1 MKILHRHVLLA
12 HIGPFFFGFFTVI
25 FVFLL
30 QFLTRTLDRLVGKG
44 LELTVIIELILLQI
58 AWMVVLAAPMGVLIA
73 CLMAFGKMTNDLE
86 ITAMRAG
93 GISLWKL
100 MYPVLI
106 AGAILTVLVERFG
119 NVVLPEA
126 NHQAKV
132 LMMDISRKKPSFGLQ
147 ENVFSNM
154 IYGYSILAR
163 KTSET
168 TSDIGGVTIYDY
180 TRPQS
185 ETVITAETGMFEYS
199 SDFRYLIMTLYNGE
213 MHEIDKNTRKE
224 YRRVEFEK
232 HKVLLDATGF
242 GFQRSDES
250 TVSRGDRELS
260 ASTMLGICDSL
271 QVQIDARKQRI
282 AQSATTLFER
292 ILADT
297 SFQSLDSLKFGDS
310 LAIGETQ
317 NRPSDTLFYLA
328 SLPKTSQIEMID
340 MATSLGRTVQN
351 ETSNSL
357 FSIRN
362 DMEMQRK
369 YMVEVHKKFSIP
381 FACFCFVLVGVPLG
395 VLAKRGG
402 FGVGAGLSLAFF
414 LMYWA
419 FLISGEKLADRGI
432 VSPSVAMWA
441 GNAVLIVIGTGLFLA
456 VSGTGFRWLT
466 GSGR

>member
-1 MKILHRHVLLA
+1 MKILHRHILIA

-93 GISLWKL
+93 GISLGRL

-185 ETVITAETGMFEYS
+185 ETIITAETGKFEYS

-224 YRRVEFEK
+224 YRRVEFQK
-232 HKVLLDATGF
+232 HKVLLDASGF

-271 QVQIDARKQRI
+271 QAQIDARKQRI
-282 AQSATTLFER
+282 AQSSTTLLER
-292 ILADT
+292 MLT
-297 SFQSLDSLKFGDS
+297 GTPFPSLDSLKFADS
-310 LAIGETQ
+310 LSLHTQ
-317 NRPSDTLFYLA
+317 PYPTDTLFYL
-328 SLPKTSQIEMID
+328 SSIPKTSHIEMID

-362 DMEMQRK
+362 DLEMQRK

-402 FGVGAGLSLAFF
+402 FGIGAGLSLAFF

-441 GNAVLIVIGTGLFLA
+441 GNAVLIVIGAGLFWA

-466 GSGR
+466 GGGR

>member
-1 MKILHRHVLLA
+1 MKILHRHILLA

-30 QFLTRTLDRLVGKG
+30 QFLTRTLDRFVGKG
-44 LELTVIIELILLQI
+44 LEVTVIIELIVLQI

-93 GISLWKL
+93 GISLWRL

-132 LMMDISRKKPSFGLQ
+132 LMIDISRKKPSFGLQ
-147 ENVFSNM
+147 ESVFSNL

-185 ETVITAETGMFEYS
+185 ETVITAETGKFEYS
-199 SDFRYLIMTLYNGE
+199 SDYRYLIMTLYNGE
-213 MHEIDKNTRKE
+213 MHEVDKNTRKE

-232 HKVLLDATGF
+232 HKILLDASGF

-250 TVSRGDRELS
+250 SVSRGDRELS
-260 ASTMLGICDSL
+260 ASTMLGICDSI
-271 QVQIDARKQRI
+271 QAKIDSTKNRI
-282 AQSATTLFER
+282 ANATSETWSLLFGG
-292 ILADT
+292 T
-297 SFQSLDSLKFGDS
+297 SLRADS
-310 LAIGETQ
+310 LALDFSQETADATV
-317 NRPSDTLFYLA
+317 RADTLSYLRA
-328 SLPKTSQIEMID
+328 IPSSEYTNTIDRATAIARNLQI
-340 MATSLGRTVQN
+340 Q
-351 ETSNSL
+351 TSNAL

-362 DMEMQRK
+362 DAEMQRK
-369 YMVEVHKKFSIP
+369 YLVEVHKKFSIP

-402 FGVGAGLSLAFF
+402 FGIGAGLSLAFF

-419 FLISGEKLADRGI
+419 FLISGEKLADRAI
-432 VSPSVAMWA
+432 VPPAVAMWA
-441 GNAVLIVIGTGLFLA
+441 GNVMLILIGTGLFLA
-456 VSGTGFRWLT
+456 VSGTSFRWLT

>member
-1 MKILHRHVLLA
+1 
-12 HIGPFFFGFFTVI
+12 
-25 FVFLL
+25 
-30 QFLTRTLDRLVGKG
+30 
-44 LELTVIIELILLQI
+44 
-58 AWMVVLAAPMGVLIA
+58 
-73 CLMAFGKMTNDLE
+73 
-86 ITAMRAG
+86 
-93 GISLWKL
+93 
-100 MYPVLI
+100 
-106 AGAILTVLVERFG
+106 
-119 NVVLPEA
+119 
-126 NHQAKV
+126 
-132 LMMDISRKKPSFGLQ
+132 
-147 ENVFSNM
+147 M

-185 ETVITAETGMFEYS
+185 ETVITAETGKFEYS
-199 SDFRYLIMTLYNGE
+199 SDFRYLIMTLYDGE

-224 YRRVEFEK
+224 YRRVEFQK
-232 HKVLLDATGF
+232 HKVLLDASGF

-271 QVQIDARKQRI
+271 QAQIDSRKLRL
-282 AQSATTLFER
+282 ASSSTTLLER
-292 ILADT
+292 MLT
-297 SFQSLDSLKFGDS
+297 GTPFPSLDSLKFADS
-310 LAIGETQ
+310 LSLHTQ
-317 NRPSDTLFYLA
+317 PYPTDTLFYLA
-328 SLPKTSQIEMID
+328 SIPKTSHIEMID

-351 ETSNSL
+351 ETSNAL

-402 FGVGAGLSLAFF
+402 FGIGAGLSLAFF

-419 FLISGEKLADRGI
+419 FLISGEKLADRAI
-432 VSPSVAMWA
+432 VPPSVAMWA
-441 GNAVLIVIGTGLFLA
+441 GNAVLIAIGAGLFVA

-466 GSGR
+466 GGGR

>member
-1 MKILHRHVLLA
+1 MKILHRHILLA

-93 GISLWKL
+93 GISLGRL

-132 LMMDISRKKPSFGLQ
+132 LMLDISRKKPSFGLQ

-180 TRPQS
+180 TRPQT
-185 ETVITAETGMFEYS
+185 ETVITAETGKFEYS

-224 YRRVEFEK
+224 YRRVEFQK
-232 HKVLLDATGF
+232 HKVLLDASGF

-271 QVQIDARKQRI
+271 QAQIDARKQRI
-282 AQSATTLFER
+282 AQSSTTLLER
-292 ILADT
+292 ILAGT
-297 SFQSLDSLKFGDS
+297 PFQALDSLKFADS
-310 LAIGETQ
+310 LSTHTQ
-317 NRPSDTLFYLA
+317 PYPTDTLFYL
-328 SLPKTSQIEMID
+328 SSIPKTSQIEMID

-362 DMEMQRK
+362 DLEMQRK

-441 GNAVLIVIGTGLFLA
+441 GNAVLILIGAGLFIA
-456 VSGTGFRWLT
+456 VSGTRVRWLT
-466 GSGR
+466 GGGR

>member
-1 MKILHRHVLLA
+1 MKILHRHILLA

-93 GISLWKL
+93 GISLGRL

-185 ETVITAETGMFEYS
+185 ETIITAETGKFEYS

-224 YRRVEFEK
+224 YRRVEFQK
-232 HKVLLDATGF
+232 HKVLLDASGF

-271 QVQIDARKQRI
+271 QAQIDARKQRI
-282 AQSATTLFER
+282 AQSSTTLLER
-292 ILADT
+292 ILAGT
-297 SFQSLDSLKFGDS
+297 PFQALDSLKFADS
-310 LAIGETQ
+310 LSTHTQ
-317 NRPSDTLFYLA
+317 PYPTDTLFYL
-328 SLPKTSQIEMID
+328 SSIPKTSQIEMID

-362 DMEMQRK
+362 DLEMQRK

-402 FGVGAGLSLAFF
+402 FGIGAGLSLAFF

-441 GNAVLIVIGTGLFLA
+441 GNAVLILIGAGLFIA
-456 VSGTGFRWLT
+456 VSGTRVRWLT
-466 GSGR
+466 GGGR

>member
-1 MKILHRHVLLA
+1 MKILHRHILLA

-44 LELTVIIELILLQI
+44 LDFTVIIELIVLQI

-93 GISLWKL
+93 GISLGRL

-106 AGAILTVLVERFG
+106 ASAILTVLVERFG

-126 NHQAKV
+126 NHRAKV

-163 KTSET
+163 KINET
-168 TSDIGGVTIYDY
+168 TSDIAGVTIYDY

-185 ETVITAETGMFEYS
+185 ETVITAETGKFEYS

-224 YRRVEFEK
+224 YRRMEFEK
-232 HKVLLDATGF
+232 HKVLLDATDF

-250 TVSRGDRELS
+250 AVSRGDRELS

-271 QVQIDARKQRI
+271 QGQIDARKQRI
-282 AQSATTLFER
+282 AQSSTTLLER
-292 ILADT
+292 ILAGT
-297 SFQSLDSLKFGDS
+297 PFQALDSLKFADS
-310 LAIGETQ
+310 LPTHAQPYPT
-317 NRPSDTLFYLA
+317 DTLFYLA
-328 SLPKTSQIEMID
+328 SLPKASQIEIID
-340 MATSLGRTVQN
+340 RASSLGRTVQN
-351 ETSNSL
+351 ETSNLL

-402 FGVGAGLSLAFF
+402 FGIGAGLSLAFF

-419 FLISGEKLADRGI
+419 FLISGEKLADRGL
-432 VSPSVAMWA
+432 VSPLVAMWA
-441 GNAVLIVIGTGLFLA
+441 GNAVLILIGAGLFIA
-456 VSGTGFRWLT
+456 VSGTRVRWLT
-466 GSGR
+466 GGGR

>member
-1 MKILHRHVLLA
+1 LLA

-93 GISLWKL
+93 GISLGRL

-180 TRPQS
+180 TRPQT
-185 ETVITAETGMFEYS
+185 ETVITAETGKFEYS

-224 YRRVEFEK
+224 YRRVEFQK
-232 HKVLLDATGF
+232 HKVLLDASGF

-271 QVQIDARKQRI
+271 QAQIDARKQRI
-282 AQSATTLFER
+282 AQSSTTLLER
-292 ILADT
+292 ILAGT
-297 SFQSLDSLKFGDS
+297 PFQALDSLKFADS
-310 LAIGETQ
+310 LSTHTQ
-317 NRPSDTLFYLA
+317 PYPTDTLFYL
-328 SLPKTSQIEMID
+328 SSIPKTSQIEMID

-362 DMEMQRK
+362 DLEMQRK

-402 FGVGAGLSLAFF
+402 FGIGAGLSLAFF

-441 GNAVLIVIGTGLFLA
+441 GNAVLILIGAGLFIA
-456 VSGTGFRWLT
+456 VSGTRVRWLT
-466 GSGR
+466 GGGR

>member
-1 MKILHRHVLLA
+1 VKILHRHILLA
-12 HIGPFFFGFFTVI
+12 HVGPFIFGFFTVI

-30 QFLTRTLDRLVGKG
+30 QFLTRTLDRFVGKG
-44 LELTVIIELILLQI
+44 LDVTVIIELILLQI

-73 CLMAFGKMTNDLE
+73 CLMAFGKMTNELE

-93 GISLWKL
+93 GISLWQL

-132 LMMDISRKKPSFGLQ
+132 LMIDISRKKPSFGLQ
-147 ENVFSNM
+147 ENVFSNL

-185 ETVITAETGMFEYS
+185 ETVITAETGKFEYS
-199 SDFRYLIMTLYNGE
+199 SDFRYLIMTLYDGQ
-213 MHEIDKNTRKE
+213 MHEVDKNTHKE
-224 YRRVEFEK
+224 YRRVEFQK
-232 HKVLLDATGF
+232 HKILLDASGF

-260 ASTMLGICDSL
+260 AATMLGICDSL
-271 QVQIDARKQRI
+271 QAQIDDKKAKI
-282 AQSATTLFER
+282 AKATLETWTTLFSGTPLR
-292 ILADT
+292 A
-297 SFQSLDSLKFGDS
+297 DSLV
-310 LAIGETQ
+310 LNLTEQNTQ
-317 NRPSDTLFYLA
+317 QASSDTLFYLR
-328 SLPKTSQIEMID
+328 SIPPFEHTFVVD
-340 MATSLGRTVQN
+340 RATAIARNLQML
-351 ETSNSL
+351 TSNAL
-357 FSIRN
+357 FTIRN
-362 DMEMQRK
+362 DVEMQRK

-402 FGVGAGLSLAFF
+402 FGIGAGLSLAFF
-414 LMYWA
+414 LLYWA

-432 VSPSVAMWA
+432 VPPSVAMWA
-441 GNAVLIVIGTGLFLA
+441 SNAVLILIGAGLFLA
-456 VSGTGFRWLT
+456 VSGTNFRWLT

>member
-1 MKILHRHVLLA
+1 MKILHRHILLA
-12 HIGPFFFGFFTVI
+12 HIGPFLFGFFTVI

-30 QFLTRTLDRLVGKG
+30 QFLTRTLDRFVGKG
-44 LELTVIIELILLQI
+44 LEVTVIIELILLQI

-73 CLMAFGKMTNDLE
+73 CLMAFGKMTNELE

-93 GISLWKL
+93 GISLWRL

-106 AGAILTVLVERFG
+106 AGAILTLLVERFG

-132 LMMDISRKKPSFGLQ
+132 LMIDISRKKPSFGLQ
-147 ENVFSNM
+147 ENVFSNL

-185 ETVITAETGMFEYS
+185 ETVITAETGKFEYS
-199 SDFRYLIMTLYNGE
+199 SDFRYLIMTLYDGE
-213 MHEIDKNTRKE
+213 MHEVDKNTRKQ
-224 YRRVEFEK
+224 YRRVEFQK
-232 HKVLLDATGF
+232 HKVLLDASGF

-250 TVSRGDRELS
+250 SVSRGDRELS

-271 QVQIDARKQRI
+271 QAQIDSTKKRI
-282 AQSATTLFER
+282 ANATNDTWALLFSGTSLRTDSLVLNLSSPAHTDSTLTDTLAYLCALPATEYTNTVDRASATARQL
-292 ILADT
+292 
-297 SFQSLDSLKFGDS
+297 Q
-310 LAIGETQ
+310 TQ
-317 NRPSDTLFYLA
+317 
-328 SLPKTSQIEMID
+328 
-340 MATSLGRTVQN
+340 
-351 ETSNSL
+351 TSNAL

-362 DMEMQRK
+362 DREMQRK

-402 FGVGAGLSLAFF
+402 FGIGAGLSLAFF

-419 FLISGEKLADRGI
+419 FLISGEKLADRAI
-432 VSPSVAMWA
+432 VPPSVAMWA
-441 GNAVLIVIGTGLFLA
+441 GNVVLILIGAGLFLA
-456 VSGTGFRWLT
+456 VSGTTFRWLT

>member
-1 MKILHRHVLLA
+1 MKILHRHILLA

-93 GISLWKL
+93 GISLGRL

-132 LMMDISRKKPSFGLQ
+132 LMLDISRKKPSFGLQ

-180 TRPQS
+180 TRPQT
-185 ETVITAETGMFEYS
+185 ETVITAETGKFEYS

-224 YRRVEFEK
+224 YRRVEFQK
-232 HKVLLDATGF
+232 HKVLLDASGF

-271 QVQIDARKQRI
+271 QAQIDARKQRI
-282 AQSATTLFER
+282 AQSSTTLLER
-292 ILADT
+292 ILAGT
-297 SFQSLDSLKFGDS
+297 PFQALDSLKFADS
-310 LAIGETQ
+310 LSTHTQ
-317 NRPSDTLFYLA
+317 PYPTDTLFYL
-328 SLPKTSQIEMID
+328 SSIPKTSQIEMID

-362 DMEMQRK
+362 DLEMQRK

-402 FGVGAGLSLAFF
+402 FGIGAGLSLAFF

-441 GNAVLIVIGTGLFLA
+441 GNAVLILIGAGLFIA
-456 VSGTGFRWLT
+456 VSGTRVRWLT
-466 GSGR
+466 GGGR

>member
-1 MKILHRHVLLA
+1 MKILHRHILLA

-93 GISLWKL
+93 GISLGRL

-180 TRPQS
+180 TRPQT
-185 ETVITAETGMFEYS
+185 ETIITAETGKFEYS

-224 YRRVEFEK
+224 YRRVEFQK
-232 HKVLLDATGF
+232 HKVLLDASGF

-271 QVQIDARKQRI
+271 QAQIDARKQRI
-282 AQSATTLFER
+282 AQSSTTLLER
-292 ILADT
+292 ILAGT
-297 SFQSLDSLKFGDS
+297 PFQALDSLKFADS
-310 LAIGETQ
+310 LSTHTQ
-317 NRPSDTLFYLA
+317 PYPTDTLFYL
-328 SLPKTSQIEMID
+328 SSIPKTSQIEMID

-362 DMEMQRK
+362 DLEMQRK

-441 GNAVLIVIGTGLFLA
+441 GNAVLILIGAGLFIA
-456 VSGTGFRWLT
+456 VSGTRVRWLT
-466 GSGR
+466 GGGR

>member
-1 MKILHRHVLLA
+1 MKILHRHILLA

-30 QFLTRTLDRLVGKG
+30 QFLTRTLDRFVGKG

-93 GISLWKL
+93 GISLGRL

-180 TRPQS
+180 TRPQT
-185 ETVITAETGMFEYS
+185 ETVITAETGKFEYS

-224 YRRVEFEK
+224 YRRVEFQK
-232 HKVLLDATGF
+232 HKVLLDASGF

-271 QVQIDARKQRI
+271 QAQIDARKQRI
-282 AQSATTLFER
+282 AQSSTTLLER
-292 ILADT
+292 ILAGT
-297 SFQSLDSLKFGDS
+297 PFQALDSLKFADS
-310 LAIGETQ
+310 LSTHTQ
-317 NRPSDTLFYLA
+317 PYPTDTLFYL
-328 SLPKTSQIEMID
+328 SSIPKTSQIEMID

-362 DMEMQRK
+362 DLEMQRK

-402 FGVGAGLSLAFF
+402 FGIGAGLSLAFF

-441 GNAVLIVIGTGLFLA
+441 GNAMLIVIGAGLFWA

-466 GSGR
+466 GGGR

>member
-1 MKILHRHVLLA
+1 MKILHRHILLA

-93 GISLWKL
+93 GISLWRL

-106 AGAILTVLVERFG
+106 AGAILTLLVERFG

-180 TRPQS
+180 TRPQT
-185 ETVITAETGMFEYS
+185 ETVITAETGKFEYS

-224 YRRVEFEK
+224 YRRVEFQK
-232 HKVLLDATGF
+232 HKVLLDASGF

-271 QVQIDARKQRI
+271 QAQIDARKQRI
-282 AQSATTLFER
+282 AQSSTTLFER
-292 ILADT
+292 ILAGT
-297 SFQSLDSLKFGDS
+297 PFQALDSLKFADS
-310 LAIGETQ
+310 LSTHTQ
-317 NRPSDTLFYLA
+317 PYPTDTLFYL
-328 SLPKTSQIEMID
+328 SSIPKTSQIEMID

-362 DMEMQRK
+362 DLEMQRK

-402 FGVGAGLSLAFF
+402 FGIGAGLSLAFF

-441 GNAVLIVIGTGLFLA
+441 GNAVLILIGAGLFIA
-456 VSGTGFRWLT
+456 VSGTRVRWLT
-466 GSGR
+466 GGGR

>member
-1 MKILHRHVLLA
+1 MKILHRHILLA
-12 HIGPFFFGFFTVI
+12 HIGPFLFGFFTVI

-30 QFLTRTLDRLVGKG
+30 QFLTRTLDRFVGKG
-44 LELTVIIELILLQI
+44 LDITVIIELILLQI

-73 CLMAFGKMTNDLE
+73 CLMAFGKMTNELE

-93 GISLWKL
+93 GISLWRL

-132 LMMDISRKKPSFGLQ
+132 LMIDISRKKPSFGLQ
-147 ENVFSNM
+147 ENVFSNL

-168 TSDIGGVTIYDY
+168 SSDIGGVTIYDY

-185 ETVITAETGMFEYS
+185 ETVITAETGKFEYS
-199 SDFRYLIMTLYNGE
+199 SDFRYLIMTLYDGE
-213 MHEIDKNTRKE
+213 MHEVDKNTRKE
-224 YRRVEFEK
+224 YRRVEFQK
-232 HKVLLDATGF
+232 HKVLLDASGF

-250 TVSRGDRELS
+250 SVSRGDRELS

-271 QVQIDARKQRI
+271 QAQIDSTKKRI
-282 AQSATTLFER
+282 ANATNEHFALLFSG
-292 ILADT
+292 T
-297 SFQSLDSLKFGDS
+297 SLRADSLVLNLDVQATAETPRDS
-310 LAIGETQ
+310 LV
-317 NRPSDTLFYLA
+317 YLLA
-328 SLPKTSQIEMID
+328 LPPAEHTNIVD
-340 MATSLGRTVQN
+340 RATATARNLQMQ
-351 ETSNSL
+351 TSNAL

-362 DMEMQRK
+362 DREMQRK

-402 FGVGAGLSLAFF
+402 FGIGAGLSLAFF
-414 LMYWA
+414 LMYWV

-432 VSPSVAMWA
+432 VPPSLAMWA
-441 GNAVLIVIGTGLFLA
+441 GNVVLILIGAGLFLA
-456 VSGTGFRWLT
+456 VSGTRFRWLT

>member
-1 MKILHRHVLLA
+1 MKILHRHILLA

-30 QFLTRTLDRLVGKG
+30 QFLTRTLDRFVGKG
-44 LELTVIIELILLQI
+44 LDITVIIELIVLQI

-73 CLMAFGKMTNDLE
+73 CLMAFGKMTNELE

-93 GISLWKL
+93 GISLWRL

-106 AGAILTVLVERFG
+106 ASAILTVLVERFG
-119 NVVLPEA
+119 NAVLPEA

-132 LMMDISRKKPSFGLQ
+132 LMIDISRKKPSFGLQ
-147 ENVFSNM
+147 ENVFSNL

-168 TSDIGGVTIYDY
+168 TSDISGVTIYDY

-185 ETVITAETGMFEYS
+185 EVVITAETGKFEYS
-199 SDFRYLIMTLYNGE
+199 SDFRYLIMTLYDGE
-213 MHEIDKNTRKE
+213 MHEVDKNTRKQ
-224 YRRVEFEK
+224 YRRVEFQK
-232 HKVLLDATGF
+232 HKVLLDASGF

-250 TVSRGDRELS
+250 AVSRGDRELS

-271 QVQIDARKQRI
+271 QAQIDSTKRRLAHATDDMFAR
-282 AQSATTLFER
+282 LFSGTSLQVDSLVLND
-292 ILADT
+292 IQKTNPTPADT
-297 SFQSLDSLKFGDS
+297 
-310 LAIGETQ
+310 LAYLHALPASEYTNTVDRASAMARNLQTQ
-317 NRPSDTLFYLA
+317 
-328 SLPKTSQIEMID
+328 
-340 MATSLGRTVQN
+340 
-351 ETSNSL
+351 TSNAL

-362 DMEMQRK
+362 DQETQRK

-402 FGVGAGLSLAFF
+402 FGIGAGLSLAFF

-419 FLISGEKLADRGI
+419 FLISGEKLADRAI

-441 GNAVLIVIGTGLFLA
+441 GNVVLILIGAGLFFA
-456 VSGTGFRWLT
+456 VSGTSFRWLT